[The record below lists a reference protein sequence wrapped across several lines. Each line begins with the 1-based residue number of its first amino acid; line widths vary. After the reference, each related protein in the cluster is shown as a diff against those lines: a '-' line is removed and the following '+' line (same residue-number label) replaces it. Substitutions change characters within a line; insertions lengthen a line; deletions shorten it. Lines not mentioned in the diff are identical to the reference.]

1 VKFRY
6 FFLGLALAVIC
17 VVSIAG
23 FRGSHSPKPPFEVF
37 PDMNYQDK
45 VKDQQ
50 PSAFFADGNSAR
62 APIPGTV
69 AEEMPAQD
77 DYWSTGKWDDAHWGD
92 GIPVHDAVD
101 GGRAL
106 QVDAENM
113 ARGRERYTISCE
125 VCHGASG
132 DGKGITSK
140 YGLNGAASYH
150 VDRLR
155 QATDGQIFDTITN
168 GKGQMFGYGYNIT
181 IDDRW
186 RIVMYIRALQRGQNA
201 LLADASPEEQTELD
215 KTKKPAPPA
224 PAGPTPPNPPKP
236 GQPTGPTAPAPASTP
251 GQTQVPPAPPT
262 SPNPPTAPTTNAPAD
277 KPPGTAFY
285 GTNRTYGSYKS
296 SRSHAVLSLS
306 QTKTRVGRTATN
318 SNS

>member
-1 VKFRY
+1 MKMSY
-6 FFLGLALAVIC
+6 FFLALVLAVIT

-23 FRGSHSPKPPFEVF
+23 YRGEHFAKPPFEIF

-69 AEEMPAQD
+69 AEEMPAVN
-77 DYWSTGKWDDAHWGD
+77 DYWATGKWDDTHWGD

-101 GGRAL
+101 GGRPL
-106 QVDAENM
+106 QIDAPNM

-125 VCHGASG
+125 VCHGAAG
-132 DGKGITSK
+132 DGQGITSK

-155 QATDGQIFDTITN
+155 QEPDGELFDTITN
-168 GKGQMFGYGYNIT
+168 GKGQMLGYGYNVT

-186 RIVMYIRALQRGQNA
+186 RIVMYIRALQRSQNA
-201 LLADASPEEQTELD
+201 AYADASPDGQAQLD
-215 KTKKPAPPA
+215 KTKTPPPPA
-224 PAGPTPPNPPKP
+224 PAPAAPAAT
-236 GQPTGPTAPAPASTP
+236 PAPAKT
-251 GQTQVPPAPPT
+251 
-262 SPNPPTAPTTNAPAD
+262 
-277 KPPGTAFY
+277 PGTAQ
-285 GTNRTYGSYKS
+285 NRTNKTDRTYTTTTASESYKS
-296 SRSHAVLSLS
+296 YTSYSAS
-306 QTKTRVGRTATN
+306 TATTITP
-318 SNS
+318 